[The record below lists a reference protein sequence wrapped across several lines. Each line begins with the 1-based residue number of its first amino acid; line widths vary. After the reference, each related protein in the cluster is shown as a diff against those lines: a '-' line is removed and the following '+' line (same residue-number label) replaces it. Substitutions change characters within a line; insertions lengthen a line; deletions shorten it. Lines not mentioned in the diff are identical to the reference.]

1 VGHATRILIVDD
13 DPLMR
18 FALGQT
24 LSDSGCDVA
33 EAADGAAA
41 TRALTATTSPF
52 DVVLLDFQMPDSR
65 DLQLLSRVQ
74 SLSPASRVIMM
85 TAYPTPELLAGAT
98 RAGAVCVLNKP
109 IDFDELCRLV
119 TPPSR
124 PAPPL

>member
-1 VGHATRILIVDD
+1 VVHAIRILIVDD

-33 EAADGAAA
+33 EASDGAAA
-41 TRALTATTSPF
+41 TRALTGATDPF
-52 DVVLLDFQMPDSR
+52 DVVLLDYQMPDSR
-65 DLQLLSRVQ
+65 DLQLLTRVR

-85 TAYPTPELLAGAT
+85 TAHPTPEMVAGAT
-98 RAGAVCVLNKP
+98 DQGAVCVLNKP

-119 TPPSR
+119 TR
-124 PAPPL
+124 

>member
-1 VGHATRILIVDD
+1 MAHATRILIVDD

-24 LSDSGCDVA
+24 LSDSGCEVA

-41 TRALTATTSPF
+41 TKALSGSQDAF
-52 DVVLLDFQMPDSR
+52 DVVLLDDLMPDSR
-65 DLQLLSRVQ
+65 DLQLLTRLR

-85 TAYPTPELLAGAT
+85 TAHPTAALVAGA
-98 RAGAVCVLNKP
+98 AQGGAICVLNKP

-119 TPPSR
+119 T
-124 PAPPL
+124 L

>member
-1 VGHATRILIVDD
+1 MEHATRILIVDD

-24 LSDSGCDVA
+24 LSDSGCEVA

-41 TRALTATTSPF
+41 TRAVTGAPHRF
-52 DVVLLDFQMPDSR
+52 DVVLLDDAMPDSR
-65 DLQLLSRVQ
+65 DLRLLSRLR

-85 TAYPTPELLAGAT
+85 TTHPTPALVAGAT
-98 RAGAVCVLNKP
+98 QNGAVCVLNKP

-119 TPPSR
+119 TPS
-124 PAPPL
+124 